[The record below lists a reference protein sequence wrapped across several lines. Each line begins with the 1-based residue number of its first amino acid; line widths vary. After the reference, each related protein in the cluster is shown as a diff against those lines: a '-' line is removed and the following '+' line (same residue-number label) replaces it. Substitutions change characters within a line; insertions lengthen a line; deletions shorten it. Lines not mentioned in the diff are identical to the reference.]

1 MKKLIVIVAS
11 LLIAVSAHAQLGV
24 IAGITSS
31 QTSFKD
37 LEAANEAI
45 QAATQYH
52 VGLTFKLGLGNM
64 LAIQPSVIYNVKG
77 AKVSALGGVTDV
89 ADFDYK
95 NGYLEVPVQLQ
106 VGFGL
111 GDLARVY
118 AIAEPFVGMQ
128 LSNEIIGSVVANKK
142 DLSEVDFADKL
153 EYGFGLGAGVEL
165 IKHVQVA
172 VRYFWNL
179 GGVQDA
185 NVNSA
190 AAAINLLK
198 DTASSKNANGVMA
211 SVALLF

>member
-24 IAGITSS
+24 IAGVTSS
-31 QTSFKD
+31 QTKFKD
-37 LEAANEAI
+37 LDAANEAI

-52 VGLTFKLGLGNM
+52 VGLTFKLGFGNF

-77 AKVSALGGVTDV
+77 AKVNTLGDLSDI

-106 VGFGL
+106 VGMGL

-128 LSNEIIGSVVANKK
+128 LTSEMLEKTK
-142 DLSEVDFADKL
+142 DLSDVDFAEKL
-153 EYGFGLGAGVEL
+153 EYGFGLGAGIEL
-165 IKHVQVA
+165 IKHVQVS

-179 GGVQDA
+179 GGVQDSQ
-185 NVNSA
+185 VNSA
-190 AAAINLLK
+190 AAALDLLK

>member
-118 AIAEPFVGMQ
+118 AIAEPFVGMAITETTIKGLAAQ
-128 LSNEIIGSVVANKK
+128 ETIEW
-142 DLSEVDFADKL
+142 DDFSDKL
-153 EYGFGLGAGVEL
+153 EYGFGVGAGVEL

-172 VRYFWNL
+172 VRYFWNM
-179 GGVQDA
+179 GAAQDA
-185 NVNSA
+185 KINVNDV
-190 AAAINLLK
+190 K
-198 DTASSKNANGVMA
+198 DIVTNKKANGVMA

>member
-24 IAGITSS
+24 IAGITSA
-31 QTSFKD
+31 QTKFENLD
-37 LEAANEAI
+37 VANDAL

-52 VGLTFKLGLGNM
+52 VGLTFKLGLGN
-64 LAIQPSVIYNVKG
+64 LIAVQPAIIYNVKG
-77 AKVSALGGVTDV
+77 SKFADIDNVD
-89 ADFDYK
+89 DFDFK

-106 VGFGL
+106 VGMGL

-128 LSNEIIGSVVANKK
+128 ISQQMLKETQ
-142 DLSEVDFADKL
+142 DLSDIDFADKL

-165 IKHVQVA
+165 IKHVQVS

-179 GGVQDA
+179 GGTKDA
-185 NVNSA
+185 NISSA
-190 AAAINLLK
+190 SDAINLIK
-198 DTASSKNANGVMA
+198 DSASSKNANGVMA